1 MNKVILILLSFLFFN
16 HVNAQESVVNA
27 SHEVTFKLKITSLPI
42 KYSMGI
48 GWFIGP
54 YADDQKIERS
64 LFPKSPNTDGL
75 YQQTISFPDSL
86 MGKTI
91 TYWYEAAHYEEETF
105 NRYFVLDKNK
115 TQHRADSWGYIDGLQ
130 GKVKPTSMLFVE
142 PNSVEEKKMFTEPYI
157 GITTN
162 GIPIEDLYPIKKTGA
177 STVPIKNA
185 VIAFV
190 ASLTKEQKSA
200 STFPIASNEW
210 RRWHNI
216 ENWRRAGVCF
226 EDLNVKQKEL
236 ALAFLKESLST
247 QGLQKAKNIM
257 TMEVYLASLVPE
269 NKDLGGEKYWFTFMG
284 TPSDTEPWGWKMEG
298 HHLIINYFVLGDQV
312 VMTPT
317 FMGSEPNLVET
328 GDNKG
333 VRTFE
338 MEEKKGLDFYLSL
351 NSKQKEKATIFNKK
365 EFDFNQTEA
374 FRDNQIVPITGISA
388 EKLSKAQQAMLLG
401 LIAEYV
407 NNVRDGQA
415 KVKMAAVKH
424 HLNQTN
430 FTWIQGSD
438 SKSPFYY
445 RIHSPVILIEF
456 DHQSPVFLY
465 DHSKPFSGPVKTH
478 VHTVVRTPNGNDYGK
493 DLLKAHLEKE
503 HKHKKH

>member
-1 MNKVILILLSFLFFN
+1 MNKVILILIPFLFFN
-16 HVNAQESVVNA
+16 HVNAQESIISA
-27 SHEVTFKLKITSLPI
+27 GHEVTFKLKISNLAITDSV
-42 KYSMGI
+42 GI
-48 GWFIGP
+48 GWFIEPWVEDKSVGNW
-54 YADDQKIERS
+54 S
-64 LFPKSPNTDGL
+64 LFPKSSNVDGI

-91 TYWYEAAHYEEETF
+91 SYLYATTQGRSDFE
-105 NRYFVLDKNK
+105 RSFVLEKNK
-115 TQHRADSWGYIDGLQ
+115 IQGRIESWGFVDGLK
-130 GKVKPTSMLFVE
+130 GKIKGTKMLFVE
-142 PNSVEEKKMFTEPYI
+142 PNSVEEKTMFTEPYV
-157 GITTN
+157 GITTD
-162 GIPIEDLYPIKKTGA
+162 GKPAEDLYPIKKTGS
-177 STVPIKNA
+177 STTPIKNA
-185 VIAFV
+185 VIAFL
-190 ASLTKEQKSA
+190 ASLTKEQKLV

-210 RRWHNI
+210 RRWHNV
-216 ENWRRAGVCF
+216 EGWPRAGVCY
-226 EDLNVKQKEL
+226 EDLNAQQQKL
-236 ALAFLKESLST
+236 TLAFLKESLST

-269 NKDLGGEKYWFTFMG
+269 NKDLGGEKYYFSFMG
-284 TPSDTEPWGWKMEG
+284 TPSDTEPWGWQMEG
-298 HHLIINYFVLGDQV
+298 HHMIINYFVLGDQV

-333 VRTFE
+333 LRTFE
-338 MEEKKGLDFYLSL
+338 MEEQKGLDLYLSL
-351 NSKQKEKATIFNKK
+351 NNKQKEKATIFNKK
-365 EFDFNQTEA
+365 EFDLNQTEA
-374 FRDNQIVPITGISA
+374 FRDNQIILTTGISA
-388 EKLSKAQQAMLLG
+388 NDLSKSQQALLLD

-415 KVKMAAVKH
+415 KVKMQEVKH

-438 SKSPFYY
+438 INSPFYY

-465 DHSKPFSGPVKTH
+465 DHSKPFPGPVKTH

-493 DLLKAHLEKE
+493 DLLKEHLEKE
-503 HKHKKH
+503 HKHEKN

>member
-1 MNKVILILLSFLFFN
+1 MNKVILILISFLFFN
-16 HVNAQESVVNA
+16 NVNAQQNTVTTE
-27 SHEVTFKLKITSLPI
+27 HEVTFKLKITDLAITDSVV
-42 KYSMGI
+42 I
-48 GWFIGP
+48 GWFIAP
-54 YADDQKIERS
+54 YMEDQKIEQA
-64 LFPKSPNTDGL
+64 LFPKSPNPNGI
-75 YQQTISFPDSL
+75 YQQTISYPDSL

-91 TYWYEAAHYEEETF
+91 IYWYATTQGRSDF
-105 NRYFVLDKNK
+105 DRSFVLEKN
-115 TQHRADSWGYIDGLQ
+115 QVGDRIDSWGFIDTL
-130 GKVKPTSMLFVE
+130 KDKIKPTQMLFLK
-142 PNSVEEKKMFTEPYI
+142 PNSAAETTEYRRPYF
-157 GITTN
+157 GITTD
-162 GIPIEDLYPIKKTGA
+162 GKPIEDLYPIKKTGS
-177 STVPIKNA
+177 STIPIKNA

-200 STFPIASNEW
+200 STFPVASNEW

-216 ENWRRAGVCF
+216 ENWPRAGVCL

-236 ALAFLKESLST
+236 AFAFLKESLST

-257 TMEVYLASLVPE
+257 SMEVYLATLVPE
-269 NKDLGGEKYWFTFMG
+269 IKELGGEKYWFTFMG
-284 TPSDTEPWGWKMEG
+284 TPSETEPWGWQMEG

-333 VRTFE
+333 LRTFE
-338 MEEKKGLDFYLSL
+338 KEEKKGLDFYLSL
-351 NSKQKEKATIFNKK
+351 NSKQKEKAMIYNKK
-365 EFDFNQTEA
+365 EYDFNQTEA
-374 FRDNQIVPITGISA
+374 FRDNQIVPLTGISA
-388 EKLSKAQQAMLLG
+388 KKLSKAQQAMLLG

-407 NNVRDGQA
+407 NNVRDGQD
-415 KVKMAAVKH
+415 KVKMEEVKD

-438 SKSPFYY
+438 TNSPFYY

-465 DHSKPFSGPVKTH
+465 DYSKSHPGPVKTH
-478 VHTVVRTPNGNDYGK
+478 IHTVVRTPNGNDYGK
-493 DLLKAHLEKE
+493 DLLKEHLEKD
-503 HKHKKH
+503 HKYEKN

>member
-1 MNKVILILLSFLFFN
+1 MKYKLLILTLFLSITIL
-16 HVNAQESVVNA
+16 AQENILSNG
-27 SHEVTFKLKITSLPI
+27 HEVTFKLKITSLPI
-42 KYSMGI
+42 KYSVGI
-48 GWFIGP
+48 GWFIEP

-105 NRYFVLDKNK
+105 NRHFVLDKNK
-115 TQHRADSWGYIDGLQ
+115 TQQRADSWGSIDGLQ
-130 GKVKPTSMLFVE
+130 GKVKPTTMLFVK
-142 PNSVEEKKMFTEPYI
+142 PNSVEEKTMLTEPYI
-157 GITTN
+157 GITTD
-162 GIPIEDLYPIKKTGA
+162 GIPIQDLYPIKKTGA

-185 VIAFV
+185 VSAFIT
-190 ASLTKEQKSA
+190 SLTKEQKLV

-216 ENWRRAGVCF
+216 EGWPRAGVCF

-236 ALAFLKESLST
+236 AFAFLKESLST

-269 NKDLGGEKYWFTFMG
+269 NQDLGGEKYWFTFMG
-284 TPSDTEPWGWKMEG
+284 TPSDTEPWGWQMEG
-298 HHLIINYFVLGDQV
+298 HHMIINYFVLGDQV

-333 VRTFE
+333 LRTFE
-338 MEEKKGLDFYLSL
+338 MEEQKGLDLYLSL
-351 NSKQKEKATIFNKK
+351 NNKQKEKATIFNKK
-365 EFDFNQTEA
+365 EFDLNQTEA

-438 SKSPFYY
+438 SNSPFYY

-503 HKHKKH
+503 HKHEKN